1 MVIPNFFI
9 TFVRHSFHTS
19 HPLHIPSRERRHRPA
34 PPCHQ
39 APHSPHGTRA
49 ASRIKR
55 TRLPHALHLA
65 RAMPHAPHTRY
76 ASSPSQHT
84 RPPRYHP
91 LARLCHTRYAHTT
104 HPRPHSTRVLRA
116 TTPRKGLCHTRHA
129 RATHS
134 RPHSTLAL
142 RATTPRKGLRHAV
155 LPPSMKATLLHAP
168 TPPQVFCEESASPI
182 TTKIL
187 HITILHVTFTRIG
200 VKTTQKSEAIF
211 SFID

>member
-19 HPLHIPSRERRHRPA
+19 HSLHIPSRERRHRPA

-39 APHSPHGTRA
+39 APHSPHGTRT

-55 TRLPHALHLA
+55 TRLPHTLHLA
-65 RAMPHAPHTRY
+65 RAMPHAPRTRY

-84 RPPRYHP
+84 RPS
-91 LARLCHTRYAHTT
+91 A
-104 HPRPHSTRVLRA
+104 
-116 TTPRKGLCHTRHA
+116 
-129 RATHS
+129 
-134 RPHSTLAL
+134 
-142 RATTPRKGLRHAV
+142 
-155 LPPSMKATLLHAP
+155 LPPSQRAMPHALPPNMKATLLHAP
-168 TPPQVFCEESASPI
+168 TPRKFSEKKARVPI

>member
-1 MVIPNFFI
+1 MVFPNFFI

-19 HPLHIPSRERRHRPA
+19 HPYTSPSRERRHRPA
-34 PPCHQ
+34 PPYHQ

-65 RAMPHAPHTRY
+65 RAMPHTPSALPPLAKSYAHAPHTRY
-76 ASSPSQHT
+76 APTPSQHT
-84 RPPRYHP
+84 RPPCYHP
-91 LARLCHTRYAHTT
+91 LARAMPRTR
-104 HPRPHSTRVLRA
+104 SRA
-116 TTPRKGLCHTRHA
+116 KMPQCF
-129 RATHS
+129 
-134 RPHSTLAL
+134 P
-142 RATTPRKGLRHAV
+142 
-155 LPPSMKATLLHAP
+155 LPPLLSKKK
-168 TPPQVFCEESASPI
+168 ERAS

>member
-39 APHSPHGTRA
+39 APHSPHGTRSLTRHAHATLSRA
-49 ASRIKR
+49 APRKG
-55 TRLPHALHLA
+55 LC
-65 RAMPHAPHTRY
+65 HTRC
-76 ASSPSQHT
+76 SPSQHT
-84 RPPRYHP
+84 RPPHY
-91 LARLCHTRYAHTT
+91 
-104 HPRPHSTRVLRA
+104 
-116 TTPRKGLCHTRHA
+116 
-129 RATHS
+129 
-134 RPHSTLAL
+134 
-142 RATTPRKGLRHAV
+142 
-155 LPPSMKATLLHAP
+155 
-168 TPPQVFCEESASPI
+168 PPQRAMPRTRLMRKMPQCLPLQPLLSKKKERAS